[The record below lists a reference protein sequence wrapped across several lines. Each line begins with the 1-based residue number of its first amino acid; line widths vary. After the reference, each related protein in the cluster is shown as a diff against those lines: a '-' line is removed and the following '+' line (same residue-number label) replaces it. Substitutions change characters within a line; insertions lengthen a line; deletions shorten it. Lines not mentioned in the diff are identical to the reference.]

1 MTPEVSQ
8 EQITVSESEC
18 YEITHIREKS
28 GFAAGVLVAISIPI
42 FTSQLKKARLAT
54 NQANARAAYAA
65 ATTQYMLDYS
75 DTQPSG
81 NVSYKYTVSKGT
93 AEADK
98 TAATLDLT
106 TTDISSWTITTQSVK
121 TNLGDKTADTWDVV
135 LNSNG
140 EVQGYLATFPTK

>member
-1 MTPEVSQ
+1 
-8 EQITVSESEC
+8 
-18 YEITHIREKS
+18 
-28 GFAAGVLVAISIPI
+28 
-42 FTSQLKKARLAT
+42 
-54 NQANARAAYAA
+54 
-65 ATTQYMLDYS
+65 MLDYS

-81 NVSYKYTVSKGT
+81 NVSYKYIVSKGT

-98 TAATLDLT
+98 TAATPDLT
-106 TTDISSWTITTQSVK
+106 TTDISSWTITTQSAK